1 MRLPSPLMAE
11 GQGEGET
18 RPLSPPWERARVRG
32 HRGKR
37 GGRGG
42 GMKWESPLPRWERA
56 KACPGLEP
64 GVRVQG
70 DKRRRGITAHLR
82 NQRNLRFRQH
92 PLKTSPKNPKP
103 ILTYPLLMYHNN
115 NQAPPPTR
123 IGTGAQ
129 KYRRVKGKRS
139 FYEGYRQSNN
149 ETPVCGRDD
158 TGPRQGQVSIPARAQ
173 TVRDGARQKLR
184 IG

>member
-1 MRLPSPLMAE
+1 MAE

-56 KACPGLEP
+56 RTCPGLEP

-70 DKRRRGITAHLR
+70 DKRRRGIIAHLR

-115 NQAPPPTR
+115 NQAPTLP
-123 IGTGAQ
+123 INSTGAQ
-129 KYRRVKGKRS
+129 KNRRVKGKRS
-139 FYEGYRQSNN
+139 FSQGYRQSNN
-149 ETPVCGRDD
+149 ETPVCGRDN
-158 TGPRQGQVSIPARAQ
+158 TGPRQGQVSNPPVPKRSATVPARS
-173 TVRDGARQKLR
+173 
-184 IG
+184 